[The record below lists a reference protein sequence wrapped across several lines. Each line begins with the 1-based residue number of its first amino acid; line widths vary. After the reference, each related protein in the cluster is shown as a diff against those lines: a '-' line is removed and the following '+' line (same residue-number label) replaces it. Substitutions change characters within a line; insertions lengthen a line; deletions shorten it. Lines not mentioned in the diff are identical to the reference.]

1 VTSDPRAALAAAL
14 NERGPV
20 APLLALRHAADWAAR
35 TVLKEAC
42 ADDMAAFECVV
53 ALDDALPPVRDLMRQ
68 APELVNLA
76 SAGSA
81 VGDRLAA
88 SAAELAR
95 EREALA
101 AERAAL
107 ESARDLLARLAEVEA
122 ERARLRD
129 EIRRAERA
137 TLIERELPTLR
148 RTLAELTNATAAAG
162 TGGGGGAA
170 EAGTVIN
177 GLIAAARRL
186 TELTEEQRSILDA
199 DNDRLAARVADV
211 ATAAGQALARHAG
224 LAAELETREREAAEL
239 RAAEEN
245 LLPGLR
251 ARRQADAELAEALA
265 ASQQAASQQGGGQQ
279 AGAPPGLERVR
290 AELAELGERVNQA
303 ESLLRPLLRRHQQAY
318 EEASK
323 VRGPAGDPLS

>member
-1 VTSDPRAALAAAL
+1 MTSDPRAALAAAL

-42 ADDMAAFECVV
+42 SDDMAAFECVV

-101 AERAAL
+101 AERAGL
-107 ESARDLLARLAEVEA
+107 ESARELLARLAEAEA

-129 EIRRAERA
+129 EIRRSERA
-137 TLIERELPTLR
+137 ALIERELPALR
-148 RTLAELTNATAAAG
+148 RTLAELTTATPAAAA
-162 TGGGGGAA
+162 GAA
-170 EAGTVIN
+170 EAGTVIS

-186 TELTEEQRSILDA
+186 TELTEEQQSILDA
-199 DNDRLAARVADV
+199 DNDRLAARVAD
-211 ATAAGQALARHAG
+211 AAAAAGQALARHAE
-224 LAAELETREREAAEL
+224 LAAELEAREREAAEL
-239 RAAEEN
+239 RATEEN

-265 ASQQAASQQGGGQQ
+265 ASQQAGSQQ
-279 AGAPPGLERVR
+279 AGAPPGVERVR
-290 AELAELGERVNQA
+290 AELAELGERVDQA
-303 ESLLRPLLRRHQQAY
+303 ESLLRPLLRKHQQAY

-323 VRGPAGDPLS
+323 VRGPAGDLLS